1 MHQFVKEQICQFNQS
16 HLKILRFGRKIL
28 GRDSMK
34 KSSGSW
40 ILIRG
45 NLRLLNTLAVH
56 IEVAAP
62 FQTGPTGGTSLN
74 AD

>member
-1 MHQFVKEQICQFNQS
+1 
-16 HLKILRFGRKIL
+16 
-28 GRDSMK
+28 MK